1 MIEDIGRV
9 VKVQGDQAFI
19 EVERSSACAECG
31 LQEAEEMTAG
41 GKVVFE
47 AFNMIQARV
56 GDRVRV
62 QVQTAA
68 YMKATIYV
76 YGIPV
81 LLMVIG
87 AIFGMYIAGALNRSS
102 DSMSAFFGIGG
113 LLLGIFILFL
123 LRKKGNAKKY
133 IPVVVEVL
141 TEDGAA

>member
-1 MIEDIGRV
+1 MIEDIGKV

-31 LQEAEEMTAG
+31 LQEAEELTTG
-41 GKVVFE
+41 GKVVFQ
-47 AFNMIQARV
+47 AFNMIQAKV
-56 GDRVRV
+56 GDRVKVR
-62 QVQTAA
+62 VQTAA

-87 AIFGMYIAGALNRSS
+87 AVFGMYIAGAMNRSS
-102 DSMSAFFGIGG
+102 DAMSALFGIGG
-113 LLLGIFILFL
+113 LVLGIFVLFL

-133 IPVVVEVL
+133 VPVVMEVL

>member
-9 VKVQGDQAFI
+9 VKILGDQAFI
-19 EVERSSACAECG
+19 EVEHTSACAECG
-31 LQEAEEMTAG
+31 LQEAEEMATG

-47 AFNMIQARV
+47 AFNMIQTKV

-62 QVQTAA
+62 RVQTAA

-81 LLMVIG
+81 LLLVIG
-87 AIFGMYIAGALNRSS
+87 AVFGVYIAGPLKRSS
-102 DSMSAFFGIGG
+102 DAMSAMFGIVG

-141 TEDGAA
+141 TEDVAS

>member
-1 MIEDIGRV
+1 MIEDIGKV
-9 VKVQGDQAFI
+9 VKIKGDQAFI

-31 LQEAEEMTAG
+31 LQEAEEMTTG

-47 AFNMIQARV
+47 AFNMIQAKV
-56 GDRVRV
+56 GDRVKV

-87 AIFGMYIAGALNRSS
+87 AIFGMYIAGALDRSS
-102 DSMSAFFGIGG
+102 DAMSALLGIGG

-133 IPVVVEVL
+133 VPVVVEVL
-141 TEDGAA
+141 TEDGAS